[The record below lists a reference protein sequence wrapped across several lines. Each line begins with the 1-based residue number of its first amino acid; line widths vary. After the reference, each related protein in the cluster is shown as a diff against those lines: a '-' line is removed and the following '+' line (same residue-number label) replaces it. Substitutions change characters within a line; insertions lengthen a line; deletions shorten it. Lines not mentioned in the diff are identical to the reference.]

1 MSRRQRQRGVNGIR
15 GPNSALT
22 EFLRNEG
29 ITDAFRQRRLRDANQ
44 DNQPQ
49 PPPPQEE
56 DNEREGTRAESI
68 TIDDNLGTTTPE
80 VGTETSLIQD
90 DEEDDDEEIKQM
102 KRAAKRKLRAA
113 KRGGRRL
120 RSRGSLDGNSSSSD
134 SDSDDNFSNNDNDDE
149 DEDELNNEIKKF
161 GEDDECVECGETFE
175 LSVSSRFIKEQA
187 GYLCN
192 ACNQLLK
199 AKERKLRA
207 NQLNARKRRKKI
219 AQALLNKS
227 EVKVPKLQDICIKKI
242 TENIEEVEVL
252 GDIGQVNMNR
262 ISKILSK
269 NRSLNNKTM
278 TLFLT
283 PDLKHLEFW
292 DCSNVDSDSLNKIA
306 SFCPNLESLTLFMCG
321 QLHND
326 NLQYFA
332 TNLTKLNELSLN
344 GPFLISDIMW
354 QDYFEEIGSRLTKFE
369 IRNTHRFGND
379 SLISLLE
386 NTGKNLTSLK
396 LSRLDGL
403 NSSEIYGLIP
413 HYILDSKLT
422 HLEISYP
429 TNEEL
434 ITDELIISILS
445 ITGDSLVL
453 LNLDGCSMLT
463 ENFLIDGVSKFC
475 PNLTNLSIQNLDQI
489 TNEGFAKAFKDYNNV
504 NQGGLIE
511 VYLNKC
517 IGLGDEAIYE
527 LFQHSSHTLV
537 ELSINSLDLI
547 SKNFLSQV
555 FTEDSHQFK
564 KNLQKQNQKDGDG
577 GCYYKHI
584 TFPLLTYLDIGF
596 VRAIDNEIL
605 ELIGESCLQLKVI
618 EVYGDN
624 RCTSRARFRNGL
636 MVIGRQSDEIS

>member
-29 ITDAFRQRRLRDANQ
+29 ITDAFRQRRLRDLNGANQ
-44 DNQPQ
+44 DDHAPT
-49 PPPPQEE
+49 E
-56 DNEREGTRAESI
+56 DNTTTGTE
-68 TIDDNLGTTTPE
+68 TPEPTTTDDNLGNVTPE
-80 VGTETSLIQD
+80 VRTESGLIQGD
-90 DEEDDDEEIKQM
+90 DEDEDDEEIRQM
-102 KRAAKRKLRAA
+102 KRAAKRKLKAA
-113 KRGGRRL
+113 RRGGRRL
-120 RSRGSLDGNSSSSD
+120 RSQGSPDGNSSSSD
-134 SDSDDNFSNNDNDDE
+134 SDSDANFSDDDDDDE
-149 DEDELNNEIKKF
+149 DEDDLNNEIKKF
-161 GEDDECVECGETFE
+161 GEDDECVDCGKTFE

-187 GYLCN
+187 GYLCHE
-192 ACNQLLK
+192 CNQLLK

-207 NQLNARKRRKKI
+207 NQLNARKRRKKV

-227 EVKVPKLQDICIKKI
+227 EIKVPKLQDVCIKKI
-242 TENIEEVEVL
+242 TENIEEVDVL

-283 PDLKHLEFW
+283 PDLKRLEFW

-332 TNLTKLNELSLN
+332 TNLTKLHDLALN
-344 GPFLISDIMW
+344 GPFLISDVMW
-354 QDYFEEIGSRLTKFE
+354 QDYFEEAGSRLTKFE

-422 HLEISYP
+422 DLEISYP
-429 TNEEL
+429 QDEEL
-434 ITDELIISILS
+434 ISDDLIITILS
-445 ITGDSLVL
+445 ITGDTLTL
-453 LNLDGCSMLT
+453 LNLDGCSSLT
-463 ENFLIDGVSKFC
+463 ERFLLEGVVKFC
-475 PNLTNLSIQNLDQI
+475 PNLTHLSIQHLDQI
-489 TNEGFAKAFKDYNNV
+489 TNEGFAKAFKEYGQI

-511 VYLNKC
+511 VYLTKC
-517 IGLGDEAIYE
+517 IGLGDEAVYE

-537 ELSINSLDLI
+537 ELSINSLHLI
-547 SKNFLSQV
+547 TNDFLHQV
-555 FTEDSHQFK
+555 FTEDLHQFK
-564 KNLQKQNQKDGDG
+564 KKLRELEENNSRK
-577 GCYYKHI
+577 YYKHI
-584 TFPLLTYLDIGF
+584 GFPLLTYFDVGF
-596 VRAIDNEIL
+596 VRAVDNEVL
-605 ELIGESCLQLKVI
+605 ELIGESCPQLKVI